1 MKTGK
6 YKQMTYK
13 PVACADGFTMSVQAR
28 DGLYCS
34 PRYGEVDRY
43 TQVEIGYPSAE
54 EALLMQY
61 AEDRNRPTDTVYAYV
76 PVPVVTLV
84 LAKHGGIIDGELP
97 PGIPYL
103 RAIKKQGA

>member
-1 MKTGK
+1 MNYKT
-6 YKQMTYK
+6 YKQIE
-13 PVACADGFTMSVQAR
+13 CASGLKMSVQAR

-34 PRYGEVDRY
+34 PRYGEPDRHY
-43 TQVEIGYPSAE
+43 TKVEIGYPSVE
-54 EALLMQY
+54 EPLIMDY
-61 AEDRNRPTDTVYAYV
+61 AEDQNRPTDTVYAYV

-84 LAKHGGIIDGELP
+84 IAKHGGIVDGELP